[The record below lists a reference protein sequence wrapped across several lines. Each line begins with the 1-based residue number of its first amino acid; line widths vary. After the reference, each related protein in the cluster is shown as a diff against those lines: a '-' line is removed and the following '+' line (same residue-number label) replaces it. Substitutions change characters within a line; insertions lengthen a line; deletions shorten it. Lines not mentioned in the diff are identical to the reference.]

1 MDFLVA
7 AWSIPN
13 GRIRKFL
20 LLLAIPVALL
30 AYFLGVDPFWCA
42 ALAVVIL
49 WMLPYLFKG
58 CVKNCLVP
66 TATKNSSAA
75 SPHMT
80 RALDF
85 HRKEDYD
92 RAIVEYGMAISI
104 DRYDVSAYNLRGV
117 LFSLQRQYDYAIV
130 DYTSTINIA
139 PKLGGLGWP
148 ISDNLTDKLASAY
161 RGRGEA
167 YLTKER
173 FDLAIDD
180 FSAAIANLT
189 VLGTVKAL
197 QDLRID
203 DDVSYSLSRAFDY
216 RGRAYLAIGDYGSAV
231 ADFYSAIRID
241 PDKASEYDSRYVLW
255 ADEARDRG
263 EYDLA
268 ILGYTI
274 GILIDPD
281 DTGDYDFG
289 WPGKYNGR
297 GLAHL
302 AKGDYDLAIAD
313 FETAITIDPS
323 DWLAHENLG
332 KAYIA
337 KLGNEL
343 PVILQAAQPSV
354 VGEYDLAMAAYNAAI
369 GGDPNNASGYM
380 NRGLAYLA
388 KGDFDSANADFNT
401 AIRIAPEN
409 RMAYKNRIIKQV
421 IQHSKSGDYDLA
433 IMGDTIAIGID
444 SNDYPGYY
452 NRGLAYL
459 AKDEYDLAIA
469 DFETAISISPDFYE
483 MIYENRDKAYRA
495 KENSGSGQ

>member
-20 LLLAIPVALL
+20 LLLAIPVAVL
-30 AYFLGVDPFWCA
+30 AYFLGIDPILGA
-42 ALAVVIL
+42 ALAVAIL
-49 WMLPYLFKG
+49 WVLPYLFKG
-58 CVKNCLVP
+58 CVKKCLTPAVE
-66 TATKNSSAA
+66 KNRSEA

-85 HRKEDYD
+85 HLKEDYD

-104 DRYDVSAYNLRGV
+104 DRYHVPAYDLRGG
-117 LFSLQRQYDYAIV
+117 LFSLRKQHDYAIV
-130 DYTSTINIA
+130 DYTSVINIA
-139 PKLGGLGWP
+139 PKLIGLGWP
-148 ISDNLTDKLASAY
+148 ISDNLMDNLASAY
-161 RGRGEA
+161 RGRGQA
-167 YLTKER
+167 YFAKEQ

-180 FSAAIANLT
+180 FSAAIAHLS
-189 VLGTVKAL
+189 VLGTAKAL
-197 QDLRID
+197 QELRID
-203 DDVSYSLSRAFDY
+203 DDVSYSLAEAFDY
-216 RGRAYLAIGDYGSAV
+216 RGRAYVVKGDYGSAV

-241 PDKASEYDSRYVLW
+241 PDKASEYNSHYVLW
-255 ADEARDRG
+255 ADEAFDKR

-297 GLAHL
+297 GLAYL
-302 AKGDYDLAIAD
+302 AKGEYDLAISD
-313 FETAITIDPS
+313 FETTISIDPS

-337 KLGNEL
+337 KSRHES
-343 PVILQAAQPSV
+343 PVILQAAQLRV

-369 GGDPNNASGYM
+369 GGAPNNASGYM

-388 KGDFDSANADFNT
+388 KGDFDSANADFDI

-409 RMAYKNRIIKQV
+409 RMAYKNRIVRQV
-421 IQHSKSGDYDLA
+421 IQHHKSGDY
-433 IMGDTIAIGID
+433 GRHH
-444 SNDYPGYY
+444 SH
-452 NRGLAYL
+452 RHR
-459 AKDEYDLAIA
+459 
-469 DFETAISISPDFYE
+469 S
-483 MIYENRDKAYRA
+483 
-495 KENSGSGQ
+495 